1 MLVGVWVAAPC
12 HPIHSDS
19 LTHSLTHSLSLAKA
33 SDWPICGHV
42 VSELQHH
49 PGSATSPPNQL
60 SISAHQY
67 RLVVLTCL
75 NQVKNRC
82 SILCILVVFGTDQ
95 VEAETKQHTHKTS
108 SQHSP
113 IHHSLRNDFQ
123 HPWHH
128 HVFLL
133 VSLLV
138 SSMISIINFSLSLS
152 TSSTS
157 LYIHSILYIFFF

>member
-1 MLVGVWVAAPC
+1 MQ
-12 HPIHSDS
+12 HPVIPSIVTHS
-19 LTHSLTHSLSLAKA
+19 LTHSLSLSLSLAKA

-152 TSSTS
+152 
-157 LYIHSILYIFFF
+157 LYIIYIIIYTFYIVYIFF